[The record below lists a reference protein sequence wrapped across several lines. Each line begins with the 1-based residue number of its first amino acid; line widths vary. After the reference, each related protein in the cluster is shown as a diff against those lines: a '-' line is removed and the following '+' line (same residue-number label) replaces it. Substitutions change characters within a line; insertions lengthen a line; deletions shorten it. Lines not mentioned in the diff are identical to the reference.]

1 MRSLRSVLAAG
12 IACGLGLLGPL
23 PAGEAAGDGKHGGKH
38 GLVFYGEEDAKAS
51 SMTSDKPEV
60 RDTAALDKVR
70 LRLDILTRCHTAA
83 VRREA
88 TERLGRYA
96 KEQPA
101 LDRTKQLEVAFG
113 DVGAL
118 LVDAL
123 IKAEGGDW
131 ETVVAKVKAAAKRL
145 SDGKNLAELMNDM
158 ALRSERG
165 AQMSLP
171 GV

>member
-1 MRSLRSVLAAG
+1 MERLELTVTGEELELVTAMLEVDGTCDLRGLIMRLDDEVRGLRS
-12 IACGLGLLGPL
+12 
-23 PAGEAAGDGKHGGKH
+23 EADR
-38 GLVFYGEEDAKAS
+38 L
-51 SMTSDKPEV
+51 TSDKPEV